1 MKYIKIAIILLF
13 LFSCTKKKDL
23 CDEYSQPYYRYK
35 TIIKGE
41 NITIRNAFKELV
53 KNEQNITPSNGFI
66 TVKIHTD
73 KNGNL
78 CSLETYQIDENYQ
91 KTIFNNNDLINKVKN
106 ISNGLTNWIK
116 DKKIKTFYLIRLKIE
131 DGKIKEV
138 F

>member
-1 MKYIKIAIILLF
+1 MKYLKIATILL
-13 LFSCTKKKDL
+13 LLYACSKKKDL
-23 CDEYSQPYYRYK
+23 CNQHSEPYYRYK

-41 NITIRNAFKELV
+41 NITIRNAFKKLIQ
-53 KNEQNITPSNGFI
+53 NEQNITPKNGFI

-78 CSLETYQIDENYQ
+78 CNLETYQIDKNYQ
-91 KTIFNNNDLINKVKN
+91 PINFNNDELVTKVKD
-106 ISNGLTNWIK
+106 ISSGLTNWIK
-116 DKKIKTFYLIRLKIE
+116 DTKVKTFYLIRLKIE